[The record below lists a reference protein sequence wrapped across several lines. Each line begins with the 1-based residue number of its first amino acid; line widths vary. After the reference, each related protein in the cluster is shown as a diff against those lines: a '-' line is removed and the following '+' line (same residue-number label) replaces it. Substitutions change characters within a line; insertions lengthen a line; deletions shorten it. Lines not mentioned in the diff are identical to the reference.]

1 MNPTT
6 LSAVNCGFAWFLT
19 VLSMAGYF
27 YAARKTGEKLP
38 FWPMLASGWM
48 MFAVSH
54 SLQLNGVSATE
65 GYLLVFRVL
74 GYVLV
79 IAALLTLMLKPN
91 KAEKPQEKKQ

>member
-1 MNPTT
+1 MSTT
-6 LSAVNCGFAWFLT
+6 GLYALNCGFAWFLT

-27 YAARKTGEKLP
+27 YTARRTGEKLP

-54 SLQLNGVSATE
+54 SLQLNGVPASE

-79 IAALLTLMLKPN
+79 IAALLTLMLKPAKPEN
-91 KAEKPQEKKQ
+91 PQEKKQ